1 MRQSDSLYGGV
12 ITKSGVLASESCGG
26 QITLRRLNTVFKLY
40 SNYHLGQAIE
50 AARRGTKHGKFLNIA
65 LRDEQGSGYEAE
77 GLARSSARGKR
88 DHLNSILLRAQ

>member
-12 ITKSGVLASESCGG
+12 IAKSGILASESSGG
-26 QITLRRLNTVFKLY
+26 QIDLRHLNTVFKLY

-50 AARRGTKHGKFLNIA
+50 AAWRGNKHGSFLNIA

-77 GLARSSARGKR
+77 FWWG
-88 DHLNSILLRAQ
+88 